1 MGCRRTGSF
10 LDLLLILGLWWS
22 TLPNPCRF
30 NSTIAASKIWF
41 DLENSPSLIISI
53 LFSGENVFEDQ
64 IVFPSKQT
72 FCSCV
77 HPISSLS
84 ARNSPDAHSVPSSEL
99 FLSILYFLPTHLL
112 VELRSSLLNSERS
125 SLNSKW
131 QKLYQFLNLTM
142 RRILLRKW
150 IKDFNLQSS
159 HAKTARDILPG

>member
-10 LDLLLILGLWWS
+10 LELPLILGCGDQLCQI
-22 TLPNPCRF
+22 L
-30 NSTIAASKIWF
+30 AASTRQLPLQKF
-41 DLENSPSLIISI
+41 DFMWRIRHYLLDQT

-77 HPISSLS
+77 HPISSRS
-84 ARNSPDAHSVPSSEL
+84 ARNSPEAHSVPSSEL

-112 VELRSSLLNSERS
+112 VELRSSLLNSVRS

-142 RRILLRKW
+142 RRILITIDQFHYYPVSTEFLKSLSL
-150 IKDFNLQSS
+150 K
-159 HAKTARDILPG
+159 G